1 MIYITQKTLQKKSI
15 PIAVALEVIVK
26 VTKAKEEKR
35 AMTAARYADKK
46 VYSIYENSFPRA
58 TFASH
63 LQYTIYLSLYKCI
76 RIIRKKKEKKKD
88 RKRKCELGTKKK
100 EG

>member
-35 AMTAARYADKK
+35 TMTAARYADKK

-63 LQYTIYLSLYKCI
+63 L
-76 RIIRKKKEKKKD
+76 
-88 RKRKCELGTKKK
+88 
-100 EG
+100 